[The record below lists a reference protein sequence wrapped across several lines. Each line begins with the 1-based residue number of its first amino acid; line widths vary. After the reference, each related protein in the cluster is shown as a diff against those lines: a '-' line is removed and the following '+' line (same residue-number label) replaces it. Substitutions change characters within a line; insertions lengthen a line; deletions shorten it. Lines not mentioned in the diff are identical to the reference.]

1 MVGLYR
7 WKYLRQKPS
16 ISLKYILLY
25 AFLLLFILPVI
36 FINVV
41 SYYNNIHMVKN
52 TMQKT
57 VNQNLMQTQKNL
69 HVILS
74 SYEYML
80 YQIYTDPK
88 MIDLVG
94 RINEN
99 EDAGQNSLVLTQML
113 GNAIYGQSYV
123 RAISVIT
130 DSGRFLYYDRLKGSR
145 LQDSWI
151 QDSTIAMS
159 NIYKQT
165 MQSKQSYIFSTQS
178 GKDFSG
184 QIYYYCHIAHP
195 FVDYKDYRHPKG
207 IVILSIDVDV
217 LNKNSNANITLE
229 PGSDNQSFC
238 FLLDQNNNIISFP
251 RSEFIGKNILSTNN
265 EDIRDAC
272 RDFIL
277 RNGIMRDGDID
288 IQTLNDGASGWKVVQ
303 VSDNA
308 PVMRYIHEQYQITAI
323 TIICVTILLGLLIFF
338 LNKKIFN
345 SLNDLICN
353 MKLSKNDKFVLNDH
367 RTFIKEIDM
376 IYQNFAQMLRY
387 INMLIVRIKHIMQ
400 QQRNSEI
407 KSLEAQINPHFL
419 YNSLDMINWMA
430 IDAGEYQISD
440 AVHSLAQILR
450 YSITTINIPV
460 TIGEETAWV
469 ERYLHLQQM
478 RLKGD
483 FCYEVKVA
491 SAVRECMIY
500 KMIMQPFIENAILHG
515 FRDTTE
521 GHMIWIGIFRMDEG
535 VGISIRDNGRG
546 ISPGP
551 LQKIRNMLSGG
562 QGQEN
567 VDRHIGLYNVCTRL
581 QLYYGSTAHITVQS
595 KTGQG
600 TEFLLQIPFVGRE
613 QIENCGG

>member
-1 MVGLYR
+1 
-7 WKYLRQKPS
+7 
-16 ISLKYILLY
+16 
-25 AFLLLFILPVI
+25 
-36 FINVV
+36 
-41 SYYNNIHMVKN
+41 
-52 TMQKT
+52 MQKT